1 MSEQSGEDVNEK
13 LDKIHLELLKVS
25 GMLRDMRSIL
35 EGLRSPAKEHVEPER
50 YCR

>member
-35 EGLRSPAKEHVEPER
+35 EGLRQPPAKEPER